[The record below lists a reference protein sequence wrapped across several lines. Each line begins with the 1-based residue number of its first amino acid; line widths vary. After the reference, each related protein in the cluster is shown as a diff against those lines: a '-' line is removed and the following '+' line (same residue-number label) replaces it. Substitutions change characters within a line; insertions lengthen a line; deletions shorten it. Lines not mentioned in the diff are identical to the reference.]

1 MPRTWI
7 MVAVGMP
14 GISRELPSNEL
25 RYHCSLDREGC
36 ARIPATRQA
45 GLAHLAGEIW
55 TWYKGLENSIR
66 KTQTLRIKSERFF

>member
-25 RYHCSLDREGC
+25 RYHCSLDWEGC

-55 TWYKGLENSIR
+55 T
-66 KTQTLRIKSERFF
+66 